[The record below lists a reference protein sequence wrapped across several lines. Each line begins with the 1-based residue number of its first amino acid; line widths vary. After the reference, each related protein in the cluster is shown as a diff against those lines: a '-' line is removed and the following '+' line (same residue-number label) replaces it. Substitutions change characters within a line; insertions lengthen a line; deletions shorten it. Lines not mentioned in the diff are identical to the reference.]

1 LFPLPPSLDV
11 GNGNKLSDIKNK
23 FMNFRK
29 IFLLNL
35 LIISTLI
42 VGKAQVPTTDSVFSL
57 QNFLQLIADNHPS
70 VKQVNLLNRAAEA
83 ELLSAKGGFDPKIY
97 GDFEQKFFNKKTYFN
112 VGEGGVKVPTWYGV
126 EVKSSYSYAGGNFV
140 NPSEIIPSAGQGLV
154 GVSVPLWQGFMID
167 ERRGNLFKARQTQ
180 LLNASERAVLLNDLA
195 FSATQIYWKWAFYVE
210 NRRIVREALRLA
222 EVRFAATKIAFEQG
236 DRMAMDT
243 LESFILVQDRQLQ
256 VNEANLDV
264 QEAQLKLA
272 NFLWNNQNKP
282 TPFSEKLVPD
292 FAKNR
297 IYTEG
302 SLNRVN
308 LLESIA
314 ETHPVL
320 KIYTAKLAQLNID
333 RQLKREKLKPKLNA
347 NYNILSNALAFNS
360 LFTDNYKWGI
370 SFSTSTLFRA
380 EKGELALAKIKIEN
394 TDLLRQQ
401 KELELKN
408 KLKLAFNELNNALIQ
423 NQLYTKTVDNY
434 RQLLVLENSR
444 FQLGESSLF
453 LLNNREMK
461 LIEAQI
467 KLAKLQTELHIARS
481 SIDWALGRLGF

>member
-1 LFPLPPSLDV
+1 
-11 GNGNKLSDIKNK
+11 
-23 FMNFRK
+23 MNFRK

-35 LIISTLI
+35 LIINTLV
-42 VGKAQVPTTDSVFSL
+42 VGKAQTPMTDSVLSL
-57 QNFLQLIADNHPS
+57 RNFLQLIADNHPS
-70 VKQVNLLNRAAEA
+70 VKQANLLNRAAET

-112 VGEGGVKVPTWYGV
+112 VGEAGIKVPTWYGV

-154 GVSVPLWQGFMID
+154 GVSVPLLQGFSID
-167 ERRGNLFKARQTQ
+167 ERRANLFKARQTQ
-180 LLNASERAVLLNDLA
+180 LLNANERTVLLNDLA

-210 NRRIVREALRLA
+210 NRRILQEALRLA
-222 EVRFAATKIAFEQG
+222 EARFAATKIAFEQG

-243 LESFILVQDRQLQ
+243 LESFIQVQDRQLQ
-256 VNEANLDV
+256 ANEANLDV
-264 QEAQLKLA
+264 QEGQLKLA

-282 TPFSEKLVPD
+282 LPFSDKLVPD
-292 FAKNR
+292 LDKIEQNTEGVKNR
-297 IYTEG
+297 I
-302 SLNRVN
+302 N
-308 LLESIA
+308 LIETLI
-314 ETHPVL
+314 ETHPLL

-333 RQLKREKLKPKLNA
+333 KQLKKEKLKPKLNA
-347 NYNILSNALAFNS
+347 NYNVLSNALAFNS

-380 EKGELALAKIKIEN
+380 EKGELELTKIKIEN

-408 KLKLAFNELNNALIQ
+408 KLQLAFNEFDNSLIQ
-423 NQLYTKTVDNY
+423 LQLYTKTVANY
-434 RQLLVLENSR
+434 RQLLTLENNR

-453 LLNNREMK
+453 LINNREIK
-461 LIEAQI
+461 LIDAQI
-467 KLAKLQTELHIARS
+467 KLAKLKTELQIVRS
-481 SIDWALGRLGF
+481 SIDWAAGQLGF

>member
-1 LFPLPPSLDV
+1 MS
-11 GNGNKLSDIKNK
+11 
-23 FMNFRK
+23 FRK

-35 LIISTLI
+35 LIINILI
-42 VGKAQVPTTDSVFSL
+42 VGKAQTPTTDSVLSL
-57 QNFLQLIADNHPS
+57 RNFLQLIADNHPS
-70 VKQVNLLNRAAEA
+70 VKQANLLNRAAEA

-112 VGEGGVKVPTWYGV
+112 VGEAGIKVPTWYGV
-126 EVKSSYSYAGGNFV
+126 EVKSSYSYASGNFV

-154 GVSVPLWQGFMID
+154 GVSVPLLQGFLID
-167 ERRGNLFKARQTQ
+167 ERRANLFKARQTQ
-180 LLNASERAVLLNDLA
+180 LLNAQERAVLLNDVA

-210 NRRIVREALRLA
+210 NRRILQEALRLA
-222 EVRFAATKIAFEQG
+222 EVRFSATKIAFQQG

-243 LESFILVQDRQLQ
+243 LESFIQVQDRQLQ
-256 VNEANLDV
+256 VNEANLDG

-282 TPFSEKLVPD
+282 FPFWDKLVPD
-292 FAKNR
+292 LDKIEQNTEGVKNR
-297 IYTEG
+297 I
-302 SLNRVN
+302 N
-308 LLESIA
+308 LLETLT
-314 ETHPVL
+314 ETHPLL
-320 KIYTAKLAQLNID
+320 KIYTVKLAQLDID
-333 RQLKREKLKPKLNA
+333 RQLKKEKLKPKLNA
-347 NYNILSNALAFNS
+347 NYNVLSNGLAFNS

-380 EKGELALAKIKIEN
+380 EKGELELTKIKIEN

-408 KLKLAFNELNNALIQ
+408 KLQLAFNEFDNALIQ
-423 NQLYTKTVDNY
+423 LALYTKTVDNY
-434 RQLLVLENSR
+434 RQLLALENNR

-453 LLNNREMK
+453 LLNNREIK

-467 KLAKLQTELHIARS
+467 KLAKLKTELQIARS
-481 SIDWALGRLGF
+481 SIDWATGQLGF

>member
-1 LFPLPPSLDV
+1 MS
-11 GNGNKLSDIKNK
+11 
-23 FMNFRK
+23 FRK

-35 LIISTLI
+35 LIINILI
-42 VGKAQVPTTDSVFSL
+42 VGKAQTPTTDSVLSL
-57 QNFLQLIADNHPS
+57 RNFLQLIADNHPS
-70 VKQVNLLNRAAEA
+70 VKQANLLNRAAEA

-112 VGEGGVKVPTWYGV
+112 VGEAGIKVPTWYGV
-126 EVKSSYSYAGGNFV
+126 EVKSSYSYASGNFV

-154 GVSVPLWQGFMID
+154 GVSVPLLQGFLID
-167 ERRGNLFKARQTQ
+167 ERRANLFKARQTQ
-180 LLNASERAVLLNDLA
+180 LLNAQERAVLLNDVA

-210 NRRIVREALRLA
+210 NRRILQEALRLA
-222 EVRFAATKIAFEQG
+222 EVRFSATKIAFQQG

-243 LESFILVQDRQLQ
+243 LESFIQVQDRQLQ
-256 VNEANLDV
+256 VNEANLDG

-282 TPFSEKLVPD
+282 FPFWDKLVPD
-292 FAKNR
+292 LDKIEQNTEGVKNR
-297 IYTEG
+297 I
-302 SLNRVN
+302 N
-308 LLESIA
+308 LLETLT
-314 ETHPVL
+314 ETHPLL
-320 KIYTAKLAQLNID
+320 KIYTVKLAQLDID
-333 RQLKREKLKPKLNA
+333 RQLKKEKLKPKLNA
-347 NYNILSNALAFNS
+347 NYNVLSNGLAFNS

-380 EKGELALAKIKIEN
+380 EKGELELTKIKIEN

-408 KLKLAFNELNNALIQ
+408 KLQLAFNEFDNALIQ
-423 NQLYTKTVDNY
+423 LALYTKTVDNY
-434 RQLLVLENSR
+434 RQLLALENTR

-453 LLNNREMK
+453 LLNNREIK

-467 KLAKLQTELHIARS
+467 KLAKLKTELQIARS
-481 SIDWALGRLGF
+481 SIDWATGQLGF